1 MSLTNNSMNV
11 TIILYFAFIT
21 ASSDYNAVEGN
32 QLTFT
37 PEVNVSCTTVVPII
51 DDAVLEDNQ
60 TFSVVLI
67 TSDPDAL
74 VNPAFATVTI
84 VDNDGKIS
92 LALSKCNILDFKF
105 ASFFHSSQMPL
116 WVCCSHPT

>member
-1 MSLTNNSMNV
+1 MNI
-11 TIILYFAFIT
+11 TIILYFTFIT

-37 PEVNVSCTTVVPII
+37 PEVNVLCATVVPII

-60 TFSVVLI
+60 TFSVVLS
-67 TSDPDAL
+67 TEDPDTL

-92 LALSKCNILDFKF
+92 LALSKSAFLNFKY
-105 ASFFHSSQMPL
+105 ASFFHLYQMPL
-116 WVCCSHPT
+116 WVCCSHPTL